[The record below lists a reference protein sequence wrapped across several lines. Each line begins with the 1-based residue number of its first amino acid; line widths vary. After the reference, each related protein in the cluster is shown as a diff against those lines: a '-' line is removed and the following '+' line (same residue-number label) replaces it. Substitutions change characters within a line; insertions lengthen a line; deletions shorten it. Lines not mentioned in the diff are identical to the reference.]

1 MSGLITKKD
10 KCPISNCEERSSGCC
25 ADDQGN
31 YRSSPHANLPSG
43 MSRCWVIMLAF
54 DERGNRLRASKIE
67 DLDPVVAR
75 GSDHERNRNP
85 ADGMS
90 GQPAVGLP
98 AADQVVPSGP
108 LAARFRAS
116 RGE

>member
-43 MSRCWVIMLAF
+43 MSRCWVTMLAF
-54 DERGNRLRASKIE
+54 DARGNRLRASKI
-67 DLDPVVAR
+67 
-75 GSDHERNRNP
+75 
-85 ADGMS
+85 
-90 GQPAVGLP
+90 P
-98 AADQVVPSGP
+98 AADQVVPSGARCAAQGRVAGRMKEVNLRP
-108 LAARFRAS
+108 L
-116 RGE
+116 